1 MTYQETLDFMFS
13 QLPMY
18 HRIGAAAYKADI
30 QPTIDMMEALGNPER
45 KFKSIHV
52 AGTNGKGSVSHFLA
66 SILQEAG
73 YKVGLYTSP
82 HLVDFRERIRINGEM
97 IPEQEVVD
105 FITHHPS
112 LITEKHLSFF
122 EMTVGLAFDYFAREM
137 VDIAVIEVGMG
148 GRLDSTN
155 VMPPAPPLNQG
166 RCPQDGGVILSV
178 ITNIGLD
185 HTQFL
190 GDTLEKIA
198 FEKAGIIK
206 PGVHVVIGETQP
218 ETKPVFERVAAER
231 HAPITFADQH
241 WHVRTSAGNR
251 DESRL
256 LFDVERRHP
265 AGNTSEPPQPQWRCG
280 LVSQLAGSY
289 QLKNLATVFEAVRQL
304 PLPLNGHIVERGI
317 ARVVDNTHLHGRW
330 QVIANRPLTICET
343 AHNAPGIDAMLGK
356 LATMHFARLH
366 VIYGCVNDKDYRKI
380 LTHLHT
386 EFAKLGK
393 PFDWRFSQ
401 PSVPRQL
408 PVADLQSA
416 ARDLGI
422 DGPAFPN
429 VKDAIADAQ
438 QHWQVTNYLLPIK
451 KPPPNSRAA
460 ATITCNKPSI
470 SRAGLRCRAAFPS
483 SPVRLQVRGS
493 VRVSLRAAG
502 AHLCRP
508 VEYTTCPDTR
518 CSG

>member
-1 MTYQETLDFMFS
+1 VTYQETLEFMFS

-30 QPTIDMMEALGNPER
+30 QPTIDMMAALGNPES
-45 KFKSIHV
+45 KFRSIHV

-66 SILQEAG
+66 SILQEVG

-97 IPEQEVVD
+97 IPEQEVMD
-105 FITHHPS
+105 FVENNRQLFADLS
-112 LITEKHLSFF
+112 LSFF
-122 EMTVGLAFDYFAREM
+122 EMTVGLAFDYFAKEK

-155 VMPPAPPLNQG
+155 VITPL
-166 RCPQDGGVILSV
+166 LSV

-190 GDTLEKIA
+190 GHTLEAIA
-198 FEKAGIIK
+198 GEKAGIIK
-206 PGVHVVIGETQP
+206 PGVPVVIGETQP
-218 ETKPVFERVAAER
+218 ETQPVFERVAAER

-241 WHVRTSAGNR
+241 WRVRTNENNR

-256 LFDVERRHP
+256 LFDVLDLDM
-265 AGNTSEPPQPQWRCG
+265 AGDREDDEWRYG
-280 LVSQLAGSY
+280 LMSQLAGSY

-304 PLPLNGHIVERGI
+304 PLPLNGHIVEKGI
-317 ARVVDNTHLHGRW
+317 AHVVDNTHLHGRW

-356 LATMHFARLH
+356 LATMHFSRLH

-380 LTHLHT
+380 LTHLHA

-393 PFDWRFSQ
+393 PCDWRFSQ

-408 PVADLQSA
+408 PVADLQA
-416 ARDLGI
+416 AAHELGI
-422 DGPAFPN
+422 EGPAFPN

-438 QHWQVTNYLLPIK
+438 QKAGDQDLVLVTG
-451 KPPPNSRAA
+451 
-460 ATITCNKPSI
+460 SI
-470 SRAGLRCRAAFPS
+470 FLIADALA
-483 SPVRLQVRGS
+483 
-493 VRVSLRAAG
+493 
-502 AHLCRP
+502 
-508 VEYTTCPDTR
+508 
-518 CSG
+518 